1 MEELTALL
9 LTPAGAFFHQLT
21 ITLILFGTIIVAIGR
36 NSPETPFPTGRMLLG
51 LFVMLIF
58 RLALSAAAIIQISMG
73 ENAAVQAL
81 LERGLSTASTVI
93 LVWLWVFP
101 DRSRTADAATL
112 ILTTFILALTLTGIG
127 TNLQALPAE
136 AGNLLFGAA
145 LWQGLSIGF
154 GLIGILL
161 LLRLRP
167 PVWGYGV
174 SLLTVLIAGEIA
186 GLWVREPAGA
196 VIGILRLSQIAALPV
211 LLTLPQRI
219 LPAEVV
225 AARVLPVARP
235 TPERKRVNL
244 PPAIFENF
252 LNMTLEKD
260 LLSICRYASEIVSF
274 SLVADICLVL
284 SRPTAGDEIIIFCG
298 YDQVLEQEIGGAQ
311 IAARHLPMIA
321 SAIQKHTP
329 LRLPASSASSDLKF
343 LSSSLRL
350 PKSGHLLVAPIRT
363 RHPSDLGALVLLT
376 PYSSRTWTQDDQA
389 YLARAAEG
397 FASILD
403 KSRTHVEHEDVLLGV
418 ERELEETRERE
429 RQTAAELQVLKKQS
443 PIAGGGKDE
452 DAHANLLSAL
462 ETEAEARR
470 RLEEEIEALR
480 EDRSRLTAE
489 IADQNWD
496 QTIQHLQAENIQLQL
511 AVDELESDLEDL
523 HTRAEGLKLAREETL
538 AIVEKLTAENRLL
551 VEELDSFSEKT
562 LRVSE
567 NGNPSII
574 DRSQEEEALRS
585 ALTEIA
591 QLRNMVGEG
600 EIKIVELENLAAAG
614 SNITQQ
620 WESIIGLA
628 EEMRQPMSSILGY
641 SDFLLTESV
650 GLLGALQRKFLE
662 RVKSSTN
669 RMSTMVED
677 LIYIAAAE
685 SGKLKLS
692 LGKVDLNSLI
702 DSAVASTSAQIR
714 EKKIALLVNLPDDI
728 PMIEGDREAI
738 RLTLVHLLQNAAAAS
753 PNQGEISIEIKLEK
767 EAEGPVRFVRIS
779 VRDSGAGI
787 APEEIESVFDRKTR
801 SRDRPISGL
810 GVSGTGLSI
819 ARTLVEAHGGRI
831 WVESGPDPGT
841 AFAVLLPVTQTVS
854 ETLFRNREL

>member
-9 LTPAGAFFHQLT
+9 ITPAGAFFHQLT

-36 NSPETPFPTGRMLLG
+36 NAPETKFPAGRMLLG
-51 LFVMLIF
+51 LSVLLVF
-58 RLALSAAAIIQISMG
+58 RLALSVAAIIQVSSG
-73 ENAAVQAL
+73 ESTSVQDI
-81 LERGLSTASTVI
+81 LESGFSTASAAI

-101 DRSRTADAATL
+101 QRTRTADAATL
-112 ILTTFILALTLTGIG
+112 LLTTFILALTVTGVG
-127 TNLQALPAE
+127 AALQAVSTPA
-136 AGNLLFGAA
+136 GTWLTGAA
-145 LWQGLSIGF
+145 LWKVLTIALC
-154 GLIGILL
+154 LIGALL

-174 SLLTVLIAGEIA
+174 SMLVVLAAGETA
-186 GLWVREPAGA
+186 GLLIGEPAAA
-196 VIGILRLSQIAALPV
+196 VTGIMRLAQIAALPV

-219 LPAEVV
+219 LPPQPETPAPAPPAVRS
-225 AARVLPVARP
+225 A
-235 TPERKRVNL
+235 PERKRVNL
-244 PPAIFENF
+244 PPSIFENF
-252 LNMTLEKD
+252 LNLALEKD
-260 LLSICRYASEIVSF
+260 LLSICRYTSEVVSF

-284 SRPTAGDEIIIFCG
+284 SRPTATDEIIIFCG

-321 SAIQKHTP
+321 SSIQKHAP

-363 RHPSDLGALVLLT
+363 RQPSDLGALVLLT

-389 YLARAAEG
+389 FLAQAAEA
-397 FASILD
+397 FSRILD
-403 KSRTHVEHEDVLLGV
+403 QVRTRAEHEDVLRGV
-418 ERELEETRERE
+418 ERELEETRARE
-429 RQTAAELQVLKKQS
+429 QKMLAEIHAARNPGPETGEPDQAMYANVLAAMEAEAADRQVMEEELQELRDDRTRLAAEL
-443 PIAGGGKDE
+443 
-452 DAHANLLSAL
+452 
-462 ETEAEARR
+462 
-470 RLEEEIEALR
+470 
-480 EDRSRLTAE
+480 
-489 IADQNWD
+489 ADQNWD
-496 QTIQHLQAENIQLQL
+496 QTVQHLQAENIQLQL

-523 HTRAEGLKLAREETL
+523 HTRSEGLKLAREETL
-538 AIVEKLTAENRLL
+538 AIVEKLTAENRALA
-551 VEELDSFSEKT
+551 EELESAAGKAVRS
-562 LRVSE
+562 SE
-567 NGNPSII
+567 NGNPAANE
-574 DRSQEEEALRS
+574 RSHADEELRA

-591 QLRNMVGEG
+591 HLRNSVGEA
-600 EIKIVELENLAAAG
+600 EIKIVELENLASAG
-614 SNITQQ
+614 ANITQQ

-677 LIYIAAAE
+677 LIHIAAAE

-702 DSAVASTSAQIR
+702 DSAVASTSVQIR
-714 EKKIALLVNLPDDI
+714 EKKIALLVNLPDEL

-738 RLTLVHLLQNAAAAS
+738 RLTLVHLLQNAAAAT
-753 PNQGEISIEIKLEK
+753 PTQGEISIEIKLES
-767 EAEGPVRFVRIS
+767 EEETVRFVRIT
-779 VRDSGAGI
+779 VRDSGSGI
-787 APEEIESVFDRKTR
+787 SPKDIETVFDRAAR
-801 SRDRPISGL
+801 SRDRLVPGL
-810 GVSGTGLSI
+810 GVSGSGLSI

-831 WVESGPDPGT
+831 WVESGPQPGT
-841 AFAVLLPVTQTVS
+841 TFSVLLPVTQDIS
-854 ETLFRNREL
+854 ETLFGNRGL